1 LLATLNAKLKTTL
14 SVKLLQF
21 SLYKVKLWKI
31 NTANAPKK
39 RKPFTLGK
47 NGRGDNFGLFGISTI
62 TLLNFVLKL
71 LKIERMTYDF
81 AIIGGGIVGAATFY
95 KLQQKYPDKTIVLL
109 EKMAQL
115 ADHQT
120 GHNSGVIHSGLYY
133 KPGSLKAKNCIQG
146 RHELVAFAK
155 EHGIAHDV
163 CGKVVV
169 ATDPSELPHMEKIFQ
184 IGLENK
190 IEGIKR
196 LTAEEVKEHEPFVEC
211 IGGIWVPVTGII
223 DFRGATE
230 KMVELALA
238 IQAKSALKLQ
248 HEVER
253 IEKGEKYSKL
263 VTNQGTFEAE
273 YLIFCAGL
281 QADRLAKKDGVDLK
295 EKVVGFR
302 GDYYELTEQGKH
314 KVKNLIYPVPN
325 PDFPFLGVHF
335 TRMTDGEIECGPNAV
350 FTFKREGYGKT
361 DFSLRD
367 TWDALTY
374 KGTWRLFFQ
383 NMSFGINEYR
393 RAFSKKLFLK
403 TLQRMVP
410 SLTMDDLRP
419 GRAGVRALLLRED
432 GDTRDD
438 FRIEYHGKSIH
449 VLNAP
454 SPAATA
460 SLAIGGYIVEE
471 AEKHFHL
478 S

>member
-1 LLATLNAKLKTTL
+1 
-14 SVKLLQF
+14 
-21 SLYKVKLWKI
+21 
-31 NTANAPKK
+31 
-39 RKPFTLGK
+39 
-47 NGRGDNFGLFGISTI
+47 
-62 TLLNFVLKL
+62 
-71 LKIERMTYDF
+71 MTYDI
-81 AIIGGGIVGAATFY
+81 AVIGGGIVGAATLY
-95 KLQQKYPDKTIVLL
+95 KLQLKYPTKNIILI
-109 EKMAQL
+109 EKMGEV

-133 KPGSLKAKNCIQG
+133 KPGSLKARNCIQG

-155 EHGIAHDV
+155 EHGIAHDI

-169 ATDPSELPHMEKIFQ
+169 ATDPSEIPHMEKIFK
-184 IGLENK
+184 IGLENQ
-190 IEGIKR
+190 IEGIKMI
-196 LTAEEVKEHEPFVEC
+196 TAEEVKEHEPFVES
-211 IGGIWVPVTGII
+211 IGGIWVPCTGII
-223 DFRGATE
+223 DFRGATK

-238 IQAKSALKLQ
+238 LNPS
-248 HEVER
+248 
-253 IEKGEKYSKL
+253 SKL
-263 VTNQGTFEAE
+263 VLNTEVLEIVKGDKTSKIITNNETFEAE
-273 YLIFCAGL
+273 YLVFCAGL
-281 QADRLAKKDGVDLK
+281 QADRLAKKDGVKLK

-302 GDYYELTEQGKH
+302 GDYYELTEEAKH
-314 KVKNLIYPVPN
+314 KIKNLIYPVPN

-361 DFSLRD
+361 DFSWRD

-374 KGTWRLFFQ
+374 GGTWKLFFK

-393 RAFSKKLFLK
+393 RAFSKRLFLK

-410 SLTMDDLRP
+410 SLTMEDIKP
-419 GRAGVRALLLRED
+419 GRAGVRALLLAQD

-460 SLAIGGYIVEE
+460 SLAIGGYIADE
-471 AEKHFHL
+471 AEKHFGF
-478 S
+478 